1 VDPSI
6 GDAAEQ
12 RAEERLRAR
21 SRRDLVST
29 AWRHLADVRRNV
41 LGMGLL
47 AVVAAQAESSALVLI
62 ALTADAVARGQ
73 DQVDIDA
80 GPIGVTIG
88 MVPMAVLTIIALAST
103 AAIVL
108 LYGRLTAT
116 IAARLERQARD
127 EVVSSYSGA
136 DWEYQSTQKSS
147 RVHGRLRLM
156 HARAGAFVGL
166 VGWSRALTSIAVF
179 VTAAAVISPLAALV
193 IVVFGAVLSLAV
205 LPIRRRA
212 IRIAIQ
218 AAEQEVGLA
227 EEVGEAIEQGP
238 DVKVFGAW
246 PAFGH
251 RFDARSARL
260 QQLRARAGAVRAL
273 LPVVYQYG
281 AFLLILMVMVAAWA
295 TDASGNV
302 GQFAAAALL
311 LLRSV
316 QYGQQLQQSLH
327 TIADSVPGIERLQ
340 QELLVPA
347 PRIVPGTRPLHTLI
361 AVQLRDVS
369 YGYPGSVKPALQHV
383 SLDLNPGTIVGVAG
397 PSGSGKSTLAQI
409 LLRLR
414 WPMAGQYLINGQAA
428 DEYSVASWNRL
439 VCHVP
444 QQPRLLHGTLADNV
458 CFFDE
463 SISRDKIV
471 ATLRAVGLGDL
482 VEALPEGLDSDIGPT
497 SRNLSGG
504 QVQRIGIARA
514 FVRDPRLIVLDEPT
528 SALDVNAERLVA
540 DALAAL
546 RGRSDVL
553 VVVIAH
559 RPSTLALCEQMVV
572 LQDGKVTAVGHSQ
585 DVARQSEFLATTWQ
599 LGDGYDQA
607 ARHRR
612 AVTT

>member
-1 VDPSI
+1 MDP
-6 GDAAEQ
+6 GTADAAEQ

-21 SRRDLVST
+21 SRRDLVSK
-29 AWRHLADVRRNV
+29 AWRHLADVRRAV

-47 AVVAAQAESSALVLI
+47 AVLAAQAESAALVLI
-62 ALTADAVARGQ
+62 ALTADSVARGE
-73 DQVDIDA
+73 DQVAIDA
-80 GPIGVTIG
+80 GPIDVTIG
-88 MVPMAVLTIIALAST
+88 MVPMAVLTIIALAAT
-103 AAIVL
+103 ATVVL

-116 IAARLERQARD
+116 VAARLEREARD

-147 RVHGRLRLM
+147 RIHGRLRLM

-179 VTAAAVISPLAALV
+179 VTAAAVISPFAALV

-251 RFDARSARL
+251 RFDVRSGRL

-281 AFLLILMVMVAAWA
+281 AFLLILLVMVAAWA
-295 TDASGNV
+295 SEASGNV

-327 TIADSVPGIERLQ
+327 TIADSVPGVERLQ

-347 PRIVPGTRPLHTLI
+347 PRVITGTRPLHELM
-361 AVQLRDVS
+361 AVQMRDVS
-369 YGYPGSVKPALQHV
+369 YGYPGSVIPALQHV
-383 SLDLNPGTIVGVAG
+383 SLELHPGTIVGIAG

-414 WPMAGQYLINGQAA
+414 WPTAGQYLINGQAA
-428 DEYSVASWNRL
+428 EEYSVASWNRL

-458 CFFDE
+458 SFFDE

-482 VEALPEGLDSDIGPT
+482 MESLPAGLDSDVGPT

-572 LQDGKVTAVGHSQ
+572 LQDGKVTAVGRSQ
-585 DVARQSEFLATTWQ
+585 DVARESEFLAMTWQ
-599 LGDGYDQA
+599 LGDGHAQT